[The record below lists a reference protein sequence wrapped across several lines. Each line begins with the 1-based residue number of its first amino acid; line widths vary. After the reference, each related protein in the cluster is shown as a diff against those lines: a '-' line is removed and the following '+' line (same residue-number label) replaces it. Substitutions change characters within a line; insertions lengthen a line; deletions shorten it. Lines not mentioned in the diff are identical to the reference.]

1 MFDWLRGDIAE
12 EEEAVATTDVMVVE
26 TLEQAGELVEEHSGE
41 VFTDSRVIAEK
52 FGKRHKDIIRAI
64 RSQSEEF
71 SRRNFGP
78 RDFIDS
84 RGQTQPM
91 YYMTRDGAMML
102 IMGFTGSEA
111 QAWKENFL
119 KAFNLME
126 QTLKEEMQ
134 KNYTDALIGEYK
146 KVEVLEEV
154 LEYKKDYLYT
164 TTEIAKELGSTSVRL
179 NKLLRLKGVIFRRPG
194 QSHLLKV
201 DYADKGYGV
210 LNTWYN
216 EYGYPQYSMKWTEEG
231 RQFIK
236 SLIPLYVEPEYEAA

>member
-1 MFDWLRGDIAE
+1 
-12 EEEAVATTDVMVVE
+12 
-26 TLEQAGELVEEHSGE
+26 
-41 VFTDSRVIAEK
+41 
-52 FGKRHKDIIRAI
+52 
-64 RSQSEEF
+64 
-71 SRRNFGP
+71 
-78 RDFIDS
+78 
-84 RGQTQPM
+84 
-91 YYMTRDGAMML
+91 MTRDGAMML

-134 KNYTDALIGEYK
+134 RNYTEALVGEYK
-146 KVEVLEEV
+146 KVEVLEEA

-164 TTEIAKELGSTSVRL
+164 TTEIAKELNSTAVNL

-201 DYADKGYGV
+201 AHMGKEYSV
-210 LNTWYN
+210 LNTFCD
-216 EYGYPQYSMKWTEEG
+216 EHGTPRYSMKWTEKG

-236 SLIPLYVEPEYEAA
+236 SLVPGYE